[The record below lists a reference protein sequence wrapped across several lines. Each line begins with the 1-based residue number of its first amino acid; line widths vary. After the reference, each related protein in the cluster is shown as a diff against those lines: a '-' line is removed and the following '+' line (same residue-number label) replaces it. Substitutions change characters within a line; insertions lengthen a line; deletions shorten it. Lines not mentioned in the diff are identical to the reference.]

1 MFFSDSEKR
10 GAYLRAKENVEQ
22 RVAWKA
28 ALQLLLLLFYQ
39 LKQLLIEAMAS
50 LVGRKKKNIKNKT
63 NSKIQP
69 KKACRERKNLP
80 IFTLSRLLS
89 NTRLLIWLL
98 SLH

>member
-28 ALQLLLLLFYQ
+28 ALQLLLLLFYH

-50 LVGRKKKNIKNKT
+50 LVGRKKKKHQKQN
-63 NSKIQP
+63 Q
-69 KKACRERKNLP
+69 L
-80 IFTLSRLLS
+80 
-89 NTRLLIWLL
+89 
-98 SLH
+98 

>member
-50 LVGRKKKNIKNKT
+50 LVGRKKKKT
-63 NSKIQP
+63 SKTKP
-69 KKACRERKNLP
+69 TLKSSLRKHVGRGKTFP
-80 IFTLSRLLS
+80 YLLS
-89 NTRLLIWLL
+89 VDY
-98 SLH
+98 

>member
-28 ALQLLLLLFYQ
+28 ALQLLLLLFHQ

-50 LVGRKKKNIKNKT
+50 LVGRKKKKT
-63 NSKIQP
+63 SKTKP
-69 KKACRERKNLP
+69 TLKSSLRKHVGRGKTFP
-80 IFTLSRLLS
+80 YLLS
-89 NTRLLIWLL
+89 VDY
-98 SLH
+98 